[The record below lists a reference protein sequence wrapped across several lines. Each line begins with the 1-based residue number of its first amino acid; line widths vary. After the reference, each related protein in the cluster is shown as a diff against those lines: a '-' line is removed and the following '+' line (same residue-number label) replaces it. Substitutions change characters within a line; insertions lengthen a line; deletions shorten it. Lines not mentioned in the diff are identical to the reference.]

1 MAEQYVAI
9 MAGGIGSRFWP
20 KSRANYPKQFLDIL
34 DVGRTLIQLTYDRF
48 RKICPP
54 EHIFIVTNEHYT
66 PIVKE
71 QLPDILPEQILEEPL
86 RRNTAPCISYVTN
99 KIAARDPEAS
109 MVVTPSDHFVMDTD
123 EFARVIQK
131 GLAFV
136 ERNNTLLTLGIQPSK
151 PDTGYGYIQYSDES
165 DTEGIYKVKTFTEK
179 PTLDIAKTFLESGD
193 FLWNSGIFL
202 WHLKT
207 IQEAFQNHLPDIHE
221 AFSEGEN
228 VYFTEEEKDFIAQAY
243 SVCTNI
249 SIDFGVM
256 EKAENVYVIPSQFGW
271 SDLGTWSSLYN
282 VYEKDYLGNAVSG
295 KDVMIYDAKD
305 CMVMGKDGK
314 LIVLQ
319 GLENYCV
326 IDTDDTLLI
335 CEKDKEQEIKD
346 IANDVKRVKGAKYL

>member
-1 MAEQYVAI
+1 MTNHYVAI

-20 KSRANYPKQFLDIL
+20 KSRVNYPKQFLDIL
-34 DVGRTLIQLTYDRF
+34 DVGRTLLQLTYDRF
-48 RKICPP
+48 RKVCPQ
-54 EHIFIVTNEHYT
+54 ENIFIVTNERYT
-66 PIVKE
+66 SIVME
-71 QLPDILPEQILEEPL
+71 QLPNISREQILEEPL

-109 MVVTPSDHFVMDTD
+109 LVVTPADHFVMNTD
-123 EFARVIQK
+123 EFAHVVEK

-136 ERNNTLLTLGIQPSK
+136 DNNDALLTLGIQPTK
-151 PDTGYGYIQYSDES
+151 PDTGYGYIQYIEERN
-165 DTEGIYKVKTFTEK
+165 TEDIFQVKTFTEK
-179 PTLDIAKTFLESGD
+179 PTLEIAKTFLQSGD

-202 WHLKT
+202 WNIPS
-207 IQEAFQNHLPDIHE
+207 IQKAFQEHLPDIHE
-221 AFSEGEN
+221 AFSQGQN
-228 VYFTEEEKDFIAQAY
+228 VYFTEDEKDFIAQAY

-249 SIDFGVM
+249 SIDFGIM

-282 VYEKDYLGNAVSG
+282 VHDKDNLGNAVSG

-305 CMVMGKDGK
+305 CMVMGRDGK

-326 IDTDDTLLI
+326 IDTKDTLLI
-335 CEKDKEQEIKD
+335 CEKSKEQEIKD
-346 IANDVKRVKGAKYL
+346 IANDVKRMKGEAYL